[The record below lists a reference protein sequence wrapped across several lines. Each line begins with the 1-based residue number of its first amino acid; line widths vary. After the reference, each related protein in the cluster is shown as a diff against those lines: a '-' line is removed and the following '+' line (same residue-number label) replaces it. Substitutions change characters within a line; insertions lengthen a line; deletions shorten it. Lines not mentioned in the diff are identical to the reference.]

1 MRQRQTQIEN
11 VDRQIHKQNEK
22 LDEKM
27 QIQENKKW
35 TRVGKMINTDVET
48 EMMRQ
53 RYRQKK

>member
-35 TRVGKMINTDVET
+35 ARVGKMINTDVET